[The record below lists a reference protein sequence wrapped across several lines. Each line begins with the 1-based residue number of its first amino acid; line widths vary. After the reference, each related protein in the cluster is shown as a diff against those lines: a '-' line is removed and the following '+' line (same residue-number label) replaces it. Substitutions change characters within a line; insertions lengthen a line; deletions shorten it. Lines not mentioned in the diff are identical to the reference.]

1 MSDNTN
7 YPIDNDDSTEIV
19 AGKNS
24 VLEALRAGRSIN
36 RILIADSIQ
45 KNTIKEILNKAKES
59 GVIVQWVDSR
69 KLDKIAVN
77 IKHQGIVGQC
87 APIEYFELEEI
98 IEKSK
103 SSDKMPFLVLL
114 DELNDPHNVGAILRT
129 SEATGVHGVL
139 IPKRR
144 SCPINYTVAKAS
156 AGASEYVPIARI
168 GNVAACIKHLK
179 EEGFWIVGADMDG
192 NINYYEAD
200 FKMPL
205 VLVIG
210 SEGKGLSRLTKESC
224 DFLVKIPMVGKIT
237 SLNAS
242 IAGSLLLYE
251 VLRQR
256 L

>member
-1 MSDNTN
+1 MSDPKNQS
-7 YPIDNDDSTEIV
+7 IDNDTEII

-36 RILIADSIQ
+36 KILISESVQ
-45 KNTIKEILNKAKES
+45 KNTIKEILNTAKES

-69 KLDKIAVN
+69 KLDKIAVDT
-77 IKHQGIVGQC
+77 KHQGIIGQC
-87 APIEYFELEEI
+87 APIQYFEIEEI
-98 IEKSK
+98 VEQSK
-103 SSDKMPFLVLL
+103 NSSQIPFLVLL

-129 SEATGVHGVL
+129 AEAAGVHGVL

-156 AGASEYVPIARI
+156 AGASEYIPIARI
-168 GNVAACIKHLK
+168 GNVASCIKYLK
-179 EEGFWIVGADMDG
+179 EEGFWVVGADMAG

-224 DFLVKIPMVGKIT
+224 DFLVKIPMLGKIS

-242 IAGSLLLYE
+242 VAGSLLLYE
-251 VLRQR
+251 ALRQR